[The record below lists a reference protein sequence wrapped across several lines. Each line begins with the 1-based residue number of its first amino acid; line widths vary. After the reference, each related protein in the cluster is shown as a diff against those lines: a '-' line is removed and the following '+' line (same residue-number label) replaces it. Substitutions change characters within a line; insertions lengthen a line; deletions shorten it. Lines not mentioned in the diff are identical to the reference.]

1 MTQIALNH
9 VETPSYVDGPGP
21 RAALFLQ
28 GCSIRCPGCQNKAL
42 WNEARGTLRDVAG
55 LADELVATG
64 LPITITGGEPF
75 DQAEALLQLLWQIR
89 DRAPDVHVIVYS
101 GRTFPEQVTMKC
113 GMGILGEIDV
123 LVDGPYVAEQDSD
136 AMQFM
141 GSANQRAIDMQA
153 TLVQRSAGEVMTG
166 FVVLLNWDTPLLSI
180 TDEGNLVGAVTVVE
194 QFAGEGVLQ
203 TERRC
208 GQA

>member
-1 MTQIALNH
+1 MLRVHKIIKN
-9 VETPSYVDGPGP
+9 SYVDGPGC
-21 RAALFLQ
+21 RVVLQ
-28 GCSIRCPGCQNKAL
+28 VCGCTIRCPGCQNKAL
-42 WNEARGTLRDVAG
+42 WDPDGGTLRDVAD
-55 LADELVATG
+55 LADDLVATG
-64 LPITITGGEPF
+64 LPITVTGGEPF

-89 DRAPDVHVIVYS
+89 DRTPDVHIIVYS
-101 GRTFPEQVTMKC
+101 GRIFPEQVAMKC
-113 GMGILGEIDV
+113 GMGILAEIDV
-123 LVDGPYVAEQDSD
+123 LVDGPYVIEQDSD

-141 GSANQRAIDMQA
+141 GSANQRAIDMRA

-166 FVVLLNWDTPLLSI
+166 FVVLLDWGTPLLSI